1 MLAFLILVLRTLIA
15 ICLFAFLGWAIYTLW
30 RDLRFQSQ
38 MITTRKI
45 PALVLSTASEPDET
59 KKTFTVPELT
69 IGRDNNCDFVL
80 QDETVSSRHA
90 RLTYRYLQ
98 WWLEDIQSTNGTFLN
113 DERVETPTIVI
124 SGDEIRVG
132 QVILLLEIQPLES

>member
-1 MLAFLILVLRTLIA
+1 MLSFLILVIRFLVA
-15 ICLFAFLGWAIYTLW
+15 VSLFAFLGWALFTLW

-45 PALVLSTASEPDET
+45 PAIILCTANEPDES
-59 KKTFTVPELT
+59 KKSFTVPELT
-69 IGRDNNCDFVL
+69 IGRENTCDFVVP
-80 QDETVSSRHA
+80 DETVSSRHA
-90 RLTYRYLQ
+90 RLNYRYLQ

-132 QVILLLEIQPLES
+132 QVILLVEIQPLES